1 MFTVG
6 AVYTADAIVGVIS
19 DIFKDELP
27 DCRLINVVDSGLI
40 PDIIRDGGV
49 TVGTARRLL
58 HCCMAAQDAGVD
70 VILNTCS
77 SVGEVADHAQCFI
90 ATPILKIDAP
100 MARQAVASS
109 ARIGVLATLP
119 STLTPTMNLVR
130 REAARAGKEVTI
142 VDGLAE
148 GAFEALTG
156 GSPEQHDRILTE
168 TAVRV
173 APKVDTIVLAQGS
186 MARMADTLAK
196 ETGRTVL
203 SSPRSGVIAVREY
216 LERLPGVGA

>member
-6 AVYTADAIVGVIS
+6 AVYTADAIVGTVS
-19 DIFKDELP
+19 NLFKEELP
-27 DCRLINVVDSGLI
+27 ECRLINIVDSGLI

-90 ATPILKIDAP
+90 ATPILKIDTP
-100 MARQAVASS
+100 MARQAVAAST
-109 ARIGVLATLP
+109 RIGVLATLP
-119 STLTPTMNLVR
+119 STLTPTINLVR
-130 REAARAGKEVTI
+130 REAARAGKEVE
-142 VDGLAE
+142 VLDGLAQ
-148 GAFEALTG
+148 GAFEALVG
-156 GSPEQHDRILTE
+156 GDPDRHDRMLIE
-168 TAVRV
+168 TAARIAPRV
-173 APKVDTIVLAQGS
+173 ETIVLAQGS
-186 MARMADTLAK
+186 MARMQDSLAA

-203 SSPRSGVIAVREY
+203 SSPRSGVVGVREY
-216 LERLPGVGA
+216 LEQHCRAQG